1 MIQTADLSIEPVKA
15 RRITVI
21 DALRG
26 FALLGV
32 IIIHMMQRFGF
43 FSGGRLVESRF
54 PAADQVIQWIADNV
68 VMGRFIN
75 IFAFLF
81 GLSFFIQMDSASR
94 KGVDFRKRFLW
105 RMAILFTIGM
115 VGNSFFTSDILSIYA
130 FFGVI
135 MVFLFPLKN
144 KILIIIAC
152 ILLLGT
158 PRYIML
164 GYDRLT
170 ATEQTTATQAATGY
184 QHPSRQSNTNI
195 EKPTFL
201 NSAKTNLTTGFK
213 RKLSYQFELYGRGYI
228 TLALFILGLVVG
240 RSRFFE
246 EVHIRQKRNIKLLI
260 GFIAAYIALNVINSL
275 QPYEPF
281 SFWSLR
287 DLSSISF
294 GSLFA
299 MSLNDISIVV
309 FSAILALGFI
319 TLYQIKAVGRYLDI
333 LTPYGRMGLTNYE
346 MQGVLGAIMFSFW
359 GFGSFFSTL
368 GATELFVLGI
378 IIYISQML
386 FSKYWLKHFLY
397 GPLEWLWRS
406 GTYLKWQP
414 LRKK

>member
-32 IIIHMMQRFGF
+32 IIIHMMQ
-43 FSGGRLVESRF
+43 
-54 PAADQVIQWIADNV
+54 
-68 VMGRFIN
+68 RFIN

-105 RMAILFTIGM
+105 RMAILFTIGI

-135 MVFLFPLKN
+135 MVFLF
-144 KILIIIAC
+144 
-152 ILLLGT
+152 
-158 PRYIML
+158 
-164 GYDRLT
+164 
-170 ATEQTTATQAATGY
+170 
-184 QHPSRQSNTNI
+184 
-195 EKPTFL
+195 
-201 NSAKTNLTTGFK
+201 
-213 RKLSYQFELYGRGYI
+213 
-228 TLALFILGLVVG
+228 
-240 RSRFFE
+240 
-246 EVHIRQKRNIKLLI
+246 
-260 GFIAAYIALNVINSL
+260 
-275 QPYEPF
+275 
-281 SFWSLR
+281 
-287 DLSSISF
+287 
-294 GSLFA
+294 
-299 MSLNDISIVV
+299 
-309 FSAILALGFI
+309 LGFI

-386 FSKYWLKHFLY
+386 FSKYWLKYFLY